1 MSLVQLNKKI
11 LSSTVYLDNK
21 YSNKGKFNKF
31 TFTKPK
37 YQKLKAKISSYKAP
51 GIIHNVNKIND
62 NEIENETVNE
72 DIDDVNDSFMY
83 QYNSQ
88 EDE

>member
-1 MSLVQLNKKI
+1 MSLIQLNEKI

-21 YSNKGKFNKF
+21 YSKAKFNKF
-31 TFTKPK
+31 TFSKPK
-37 YQKLKAKISSYKAP
+37 YQKLRAKISSYKAP

-72 DIDDVNDSFMY
+72 DIDDVNESFIY
-83 QYNSQ
+83 QYNSNQ
-88 EDE
+88 EEE